1 MDEQSQRDY
10 LKLIKNE
17 FDSEGELWLE
27 NIWYKIDDYSHGSI
41 SFYDSKETYLKM
53 VDRINAQR
61 SVADNMRVVTTI
73 HEFKG
78 PAFAVLSEV
87 CS

>member
-27 NIWYKIDDYSHGSI
+27 NIWYKIDDYTHGSI
-41 SFYDSKETYLKM
+41 SFYASEETYLKM

-61 SVADNMRVVTTI
+61 SVADNMRVVTMV